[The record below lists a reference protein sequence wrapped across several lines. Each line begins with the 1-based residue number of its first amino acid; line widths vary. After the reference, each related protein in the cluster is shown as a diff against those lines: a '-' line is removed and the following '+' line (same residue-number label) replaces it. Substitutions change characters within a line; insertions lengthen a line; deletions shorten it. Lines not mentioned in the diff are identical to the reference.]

1 MQKNNNN
8 NNNKHWNSKL
18 WQYGYS
24 WQPVTQTTTQLR
36 WGLITTKEWNLS
48 CSIFVAFFQWV
59 NQEWYWYIW
68 YSSIPPKNIQHSP
81 TYFPIYRYP
90 YKSQRSVMCLIPE
103 NSSKLSWKIL
113 IPSLRFPLY
122 TIYPKILANPKYY
135 YHHFHFQTFNHATG
149 TKF

>member
-1 MQKNNNN
+1 MTVPEVSTTRQKSSSVRYGEVWFRLRNEICLAL
-8 NNNKHWNSKL
+8 SL
-18 WQYGYS
+18 WHSFNGSARSGIGISGIAVY
-24 WQPVTQTTTQLR
+24 
-36 WGLITTKEWNLS
+36 
-48 CSIFVAFFQWV
+48 
-59 NQEWYWYIW
+59 
-68 YSSIPPKNIQHSP
+68 PPKNIQHSP
-81 TYFPIYRYP
+81 TYFSIYP

-122 TIYPKILANPKYY
+122 TIYPKILADPKYY